1 MKVFIKS
8 LKKGSKFK
16 FNDTIYTVKQKF
28 SDWKKDDNPYLM
40 TTCGQVFWYDELEV
54 EAVSQHYI

>member
-8 LKKGSKFK
+8 IRKGSKFK

-28 SDWKKDDNPYLM
+28 SDWKDDEPYL
-40 TTCGQVFWYDELEV
+40 TTICGVKYLV
-54 EAVSQHYI
+54 